1 MSRDIRQLEQW
12 IEEHPVHARFTT
24 IGLAILTIE
33 LAELLKLGIAWVAQ
47 CAQ

>member
-24 IGLAILTIE
+24 IGLAIFTLE
-33 LAELLKLGIAWVAQ
+33 LAELFKYGVEWVVR